1 MGGEIHK
8 ILNVNIGQFLESI
21 FSHRIIIIHPSIF
34 LSFFTYYIYLV
45 WMDDRLYSVNK
56 KDGFLIH

>member
-8 ILNVNIGQFLESI
+8 NLNVNIEQFLESI
-21 FSHRIIIIHPSIF
+21 FYSCHRRHPSIF